1 MKTFWLRGET
11 QVENN
16 GLEEY
21 REQANEDEGID
32 DIEEITFT
40 FHVSDHD
47 EQNCHKF

>member
-11 QVENN
+11 QLENN
-16 GLEEY
+16 DECSG
-21 REQANEDEGID
+21 QANEDEGID

-47 EQNCHKF
+47 DQTCQTF

>member
-11 QVENN
+11 QDDNNVVEER
-16 GLEEY
+16 L
-21 REQANEDEGID
+21 EQANEDEGID

-47 EQNCHKF
+47 EQICHKF